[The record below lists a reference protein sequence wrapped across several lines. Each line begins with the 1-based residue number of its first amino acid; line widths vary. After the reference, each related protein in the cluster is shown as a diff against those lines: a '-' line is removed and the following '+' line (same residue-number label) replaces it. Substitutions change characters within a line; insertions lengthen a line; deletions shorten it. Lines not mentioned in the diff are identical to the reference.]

1 MCLTLLQCLKKGL
14 DKMKCRY
21 KEECDIPHQPAN
33 CKLTGGVCGMCN
45 HGDYTFCIKITE
57 LENAIFGIERLLSS
71 SATTK
76 DQIRNFIKAVKRD
89 IIDD

>member
-1 MCLTLLQCLKKGL
+1 
-14 DKMKCRY
+14 MKCRY
-21 KEECDIPHQPAN
+21 EEKCDIPHQPAN
-33 CKLTGGVCGMCN
+33 CKLTGGVCGICN

-57 LENAIFGIERLLSS
+57 LENAIFEIERLLSS